1 MKFPS
6 FDKFLEKVTLNDDV
20 DEDDYLDE
28 DDSDVDLVDR
38 HPSRRLIR
46 RREETDSGS
55 KSAVTS
61 FPQQKR
67 ERRSFFGQA
76 VEKPESA
83 YESAPERA
91 RSPKVS
97 TFRPRKAVQ
106 EDEETNN
113 YSVCVIRPKSMED
126 ALEIAKTLVARC
138 VVIRTWRGLIWTS
151 PRGCLISPPG
161 APARCRED
169 WTRSVITFSCSHRR
183 TFRSPGSSRRF
194 SPGHLIRMTWET
206 MKIFNAACGQERSH
220 KTAV

>member
-83 YESAPERA
+83 YESAPESA

-113 YSVCVIRPKSMED
+113 YSVCVIKPKSMED

-138 VVIRTWRGLIWTS
+138 VVILNLEGLDLDVS
-151 PRGCLISPPG
+151 QRLFDFASGCTCALQGRLDKISNYIFVLTPKDIQITGEFQEILTGTFDPDDLG
-161 APARCRED
+161 DDED
-169 WTRSVITFSCSHRR
+169 F
-183 TFRSPGSSRRF
+183 
-194 SPGHLIRMTWET
+194 
-206 MKIFNAACGQERSH
+206 
-220 KTAV
+220 